1 MCARTWRNCHGY
13 IRYLKDRGIIWKEK
27 SRTVDNRGSLISS
40 FPKRPRSVIDNWNKL
55 KKGQAITTEG
65 DLTSGQRVMRLI
77 EDLKPG
83 LVKHGKKGAL
93 TKLDTCP
100 EEFKDK
106 TKSYSFSDLKEK
118 YYVLADINKLWHEV
132 FYFPTSRKSSAKKPN
147 GLFRDD
153 SDFNNY
159 LKMCWD
165 NDPTLNKADI
175 IVSTIHGVKG
185 MERKKVILSSD
196 WGFGS
201 LKSYNSGIIR
211 LEDEEIRVCYVG
223 VSRAEEELYIF
234 NSTYK
239 NTFPLLSQEALRGVI

>member
-1 MCARTWRNCHGY
+1 
-13 IRYLKDRGIIWKEK
+13 
-27 SRTVDNRGSLISS
+27 
-40 FPKRPRSVIDNWNKL
+40 
-55 KKGQAITTEG
+55 
-65 DLTSGQRVMRLI
+65 MRLI

-106 TKSYSFSDLKEK
+106 TNSYSFSDLKEK
-118 YYVLADINKLWHEV
+118 YYVLADINKPWHEV
-132 FYFPTSRKSSAKKPN
+132 FYFSTSRKSSGKKPN

-165 NDPTLNKADI
+165 NDPTLSKADI
-175 IVSTIHGVKG
+175 IVSTIHGIKG

-196 WGFGS
+196 WGSGS
-201 LKSYNSGIIR
+201 LRSYNSGIIR
-211 LEDEEIRVCYVG
+211 LEDEEVRVCYVG

-239 NTFPLLSQEALRGVI
+239 NTFPLLSQEALRGVL